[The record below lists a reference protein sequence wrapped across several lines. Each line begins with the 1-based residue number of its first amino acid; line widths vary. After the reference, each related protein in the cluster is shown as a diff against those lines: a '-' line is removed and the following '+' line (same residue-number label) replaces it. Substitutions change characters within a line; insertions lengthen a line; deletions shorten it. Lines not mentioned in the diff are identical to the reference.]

1 MIKQVLSITLFCI
14 LAFSAQAQKYGY
26 FNSGLILEEIAKSQN
41 TDKQL
46 EDFQKPLIAQGEKM
60 VEDFEVSKNA
70 FYEDANKGILS
81 QVAIQQRQV
90 VLQEEQQKILNFEK
104 EIEQKI
110 LAKREEILSPIFTR
124 VQEAIDAVAKEN
136 NYTMIFDSSIMN
148 AILYTQESDDIKS
161 LVRAKL
167 GM

>member
-1 MIKQVLSITLFCI
+1 MKKHLLSIALI
-14 LAFSAQAQKYGY
+14 LTVAFAAQAQKYGY
-26 FNSGLILEEIAKSQN
+26 FNSGLILEEIAKSKNVDQI
-41 TDKQL
+41 L
-46 EDFQKPLIAQGEKM
+46 ETFQKPLMEQGQTM
-60 VEDFEVSKNA
+60 VASFETSKNA
-70 FYEDANKGILS
+70 FYEDVNKGILS

-90 VLQEEQQKILNFEK
+90 ALQEEQQKIANFEK

-110 LAKREEILSPIFTR
+110 LAKREEILSPIFTQ

-148 AILYTQESDDIKS
+148 AILYTQPGDDIQA
-161 LVRAKL
+161 LVRTKL